1 MLKLDKIHM
10 PDCSMAFE
18 IARTCGCTIGNCIGT
33 VAVWLGAGIAVVCV
47 FISCLVCLAMW
58 GVVKALPVA
67 FLAVGRFAKD
77 TIGGADGESSVEH
90 PSMSLGIFGGH
101 GTQRA
106 A

>member
-1 MLKLDKIHM
+1 MKLDKIHM

-18 IARTCGCTIGNCIGT
+18 IAKTYGCIIGNCIGT
-33 VAVWLGAGIAVVCV
+33 VAVWLAAGIAVACV
-47 FISCLVCLAMW
+47 FIACLVGLAMW

-67 FLAVGRFAKD
+67 LLAVGRFAKD
-77 TIGGADGESSVEH
+77 AVGGAAGESSVEH
-90 PSMSLGIFGGH
+90 PSMSLGIFGGR

>member
-1 MLKLDKIHM
+1 MKLDKIHM
-10 PDCSMAFE
+10 PDCSKAFA
-18 IARTCGCTIGNCIGT
+18 IAKTCGCVIGNCIGT
-33 VAVWLGAGIAVVCV
+33 AAVWLGAGIAVVCV
-47 FISCLVCLAMW
+47 FIACLAGLAMW

-77 TIGGADGESSVEH
+77 AIGGADGESSVEQ
-90 PSMSLGIFGGH
+90 PSMSLGIFCGR

>member
-10 PDCSMAFE
+10 PDCSLAFE
-18 IARTCGCTIGNCIGT
+18 IAKTCGCTIGNCIGT

-47 FISCLVCLAMW
+47 FVACLVGQAMW

-67 FLAVGRFAKD
+67 VLAVGRFAKD
-77 TIGGADGESSVEH
+77 AIGGTAGESSVEY
-90 PSMSLGIFGGH
+90 PSMSFGLFGGR